1 MINFKKEVSKIISNK
16 VDGFTE
22 SDIEAL
28 IEIPPSH
35 DLGDYALP
43 CFKFAKT
50 LRKSPNMIAED
61 LTKQLEG
68 NEFFEKIENTGSYI
82 NFFVDQQFLTKM
94 VLEEIREKGEDY
106 GRSEMGNSGNVTI
119 DYSSPNIAKSFHVGH
134 LRSTVI
140 GNSLY
145 KIYDFLG
152 FNPIGINHL
161 GDWGTQ
167 FGKMIYAYKEWGDDA
182 EIEKE
187 PIKALQKLYVK
198 FHDEC
203 EKDENLEDKGRE
215 WFKKLEDGDEEAKKI
230 WKWFI
235 ELSLEEFS
243 RIYKLLNVEFDY
255 MTGES
260 FYEDK
265 MARVVEMLDD
275 KGILMDSEGAKVV
288 DLEKYDMPPCL
299 IIKSNGTT
307 IYATRDVTAAIYR
320 KETFD
325 FVKSLYV
332 TDYAQSLHFSQVFKV
347 IKEMGYDWSDDL
359 IHVPFGRVSTEEGKL
374 QTRKGNVIL
383 LDELVSR
390 SIEKV
395 KETIEEKNP
404 DLMDKDEVARKVGV
418 GAIIFNDLSNGR
430 IKDIVFNWER
440 MLSFEGETGP
450 YVQYTYVRAK
460 SVLRKAGIDSPLK
473 LDIDYKRLEDEA
485 SMNVVRVLS
494 KFQETVIAAMEKN
507 EPSFIARFVIDLAQS
522 FSRFY
527 HDCPII
533 VDDKDLQDARLMLVS
548 SVATVLKTGL
558 MLLGIEAPEKM

>member
-1 MINFKKEVSKIISNK
+1 MINFKKQVSTLISEQ
-16 VDGFTE
+16 VDGFE
-22 SDIEAL
+22 EADIDVL
-28 IEIPPSH
+28 IETPPSY

-43 CFKFAKT
+43 CFKFAKA
-50 LRKSPNMIAED
+50 LRKSPNVIAEEIA
-61 LTKQLEG
+61 KNLEG
-68 NEFFEKIENTGSYI
+68 NKYFEKIENKGGYI
-82 NFFVDQQFLTKM
+82 NFFVNKTLLAES
-94 VLEEIREKGEDY
+94 VLAEVIEKGEDF
-106 GRSEMGNSGNVTI
+106 GRSDMGKGGNVTI

-152 FNPIGINHL
+152 FNSIGINHL

-187 PIKALQKLYVK
+187 PIKALQALYVK
-198 FHDEC
+198 FHDEA
-203 EKDENLEDKGRE
+203 EKDDTLEDKGRD
-215 WFKKLEDGDEEAKKI
+215 WFKRLENGDEEAKKI

-235 ELSLEEFS
+235 DLSMEEFS
-243 RIYKLLNVEFDY
+243 RIYKLLNVEFDHL
-255 MTGES
+255 TGES

-265 MARVVEMLDD
+265 MDRAVKMLDE
-275 KGILMDSEGAKVV
+275 KGILSDSEGAKVV

-325 FVKSLYV
+325 FVKSLYI
-332 TDYAQSLHFSQVFKV
+332 TDYAQSLHFGQVFKV
-347 IKEMGYDWSDDL
+347 IKEMDYDWADDL

-383 LDELVSR
+383 LDELISR

-395 KETIEEKNP
+395 KETIAEKNP
-404 DLMDKDEVARKVGV
+404 ELEDKDEVARKVGI

-430 IKDIVFNWER
+430 IKDIVFNWDR

-450 YVQYTYVRAK
+450 YVQYTYVRAR
-460 SVLRKAGIDSPLK
+460 SVLRKVNVEIK
-473 LDIDYKRLEDEA
+473 KDINYSLFSDEI
-485 SMNVVRVLS
+485 SINVVRQLEA
-494 KFQETVIAAMEKN
+494 FPNTVIAAMEKN
-507 EPSFIARFVIDLAQS
+507 EPSFIAKYVIDLAQS

-533 VDDKDLQDARLMLVS
+533 VEDKELQNSRVALVS
-548 SVATVLKTGL
+548 AVATVLKSGL
-558 MLLGIEAPEKM
+558 NLLGIEAPEKM

>member
-1 MINFKKEVSKIISNK
+1 MINFKEEVSKLISKK
-16 VDGFTE
+16 VEGFTE
-22 SDIEAL
+22 SEISEL
-28 IEIPPSH
+28 LEIPPNYE
-35 DLGDYALP
+35 LGDYALP

-50 LRKSPNMIAED
+50 LRKSPNIIAED
-61 LTKQLEG
+61 IAKELEG
-68 NEFFEKIENTGSYI
+68 NEYFEKIENKGGYI
-82 NFFVDQQFLTKM
+82 NFFVDKKLLAKS
-94 VLEEIREKGEDY
+94 VLEEIFEKQGDF
-106 GRSEMGNSGNVTI
+106 GKSDLGKGGNVTI

-152 FNPIGINHL
+152 FNSIGINHL

-167 FGKMIYAYKEWGDDA
+167 FGKMIYAYKEWGNNK

-187 PIKALQKLYVK
+187 PIKALQSLYVK
-198 FHDEC
+198 FHDEA
-203 EKDENLEDKGRE
+203 EKDESIEDKGRE

-235 ELSLEEFS
+235 ELSLEEFA

-265 MARVVEMLDD
+265 MERAIKLIDE
-275 KGILMDSEGAKVV
+275 KGILLDSKGAKVV

-299 IIKSNGTT
+299 IIKSDGTT

-325 FVKSLYV
+325 FVKSLYL

-347 IKEMGYDWSDDL
+347 LKEMGYEWADDL
-359 IHVPFGRVSTEEGKL
+359 IHVPFGRVSTAEGKL

-383 LDELVSR
+383 LDELITR

-395 KETIEEKNP
+395 KQTIEEKNP
-404 DLMDKDEVARKVGV
+404 NLENKDEVARKIGV

-430 IKDIVFNWER
+430 IKDIVFDWDR

-450 YVQYTYVRAK
+450 YVQYTYVRTR
-460 SVLRKAGIDSPLK
+460 SVLRKADVIVTKDVDYSLLNDESSIKVIRQLETFPSVIID
-473 LDIDYKRLEDEA
+473 
-485 SMNVVRVLS
+485 
-494 KFQETVIAAMEKN
+494 AMEKN
-507 EPSFIARFVIDLAQS
+507 EPSFLANYLIDLSQS
-522 FSRFY
+522 FSKFY

-533 VDDKDLQDARLMLVS
+533 VDDIGLKKARLLLVS
-548 SVATVLKTGL
+548 SVGTVLKLGL
-558 MLLGIEAPEKM
+558 SLLGIEAPEEM

>member
-1 MINFKKEVSKIISNK
+1 MINFREKVSMLISEK
-16 VDGFTE
+16 VDGFDQ
-22 SDIEAL
+22 SDIEKL
-28 IEIPPSH
+28 IETPPNY

-43 CFKFAKT
+43 CFKFAKS
-50 LRKSPNMIAED
+50 LRKSPNIIAED
-61 LTKQLEG
+61 ITKELEG
-68 NEFFEKIENTGSYI
+68 NEYFEKIANNGGYI
-82 NFFVDQQFLTKM
+82 NFFVNKTLLAKN
-94 VLEEIREKGEDY
+94 VLGEVAEKGEDF
-106 GRSEMGNSGNVTI
+106 GRSDMGKGGNVTI

-152 FNPIGINHL
+152 YNSIGINHL

-167 FGKMIYAYKEWGDDA
+167 FGKMIYAYKEWGND
-182 EIEKE
+182 ELIEKD
-187 PIKALQKLYVK
+187 PIKSLQALYVK
-198 FHDEC
+198 FHDEA
-203 EKDENLEDKGRE
+203 EKDDTLEDKGRE

-235 ELSLEEFS
+235 DLSLEEFS
-243 RIYKLLNVEFDY
+243 RIYKLLNVEFDHL
-255 MTGES
+255 TGES

-265 MARVVEMLDD
+265 MDRAVKMLDE
-275 KGILMDSEGAKVV
+275 KGILVDSEGAKVV

-325 FVKSLYV
+325 SVKSIYI

-347 IKEMGYDWSDDL
+347 IKEMGYDWADDL

-374 QTRKGNVIL
+374 QSRTGNVIL
-383 LDELVSR
+383 LDELISR
-390 SIEKV
+390 SIDKV
-395 KETIEEKNP
+395 KETIQEKNP
-404 DLMDKDEVARKVGV
+404 DLQDKDEVARKVGV

-430 IKDIVFNWER
+430 IKDIVFNWDR

-450 YVQYTYVRAK
+450 YVQYTYVRTR
-460 SVLRKAGIDSPLK
+460 SVLRKANVEVTS
-473 LDIDYKRLEDEA
+473 DIDYSLLSDEA
-485 SMNVVRVLS
+485 SINVVRQLQA
-494 KFQETVIAAMEKN
+494 FPDVIISAMEKN
-507 EPSFIARFVIDLAQS
+507 EPSFIASYVIDLAQS

-533 VDDKDLQDARLMLVS
+533 IEDKELQKARILLVS
-548 SVATVLKTGL
+548 SVGTVLKSGL
-558 MLLGIEAPEKM
+558 RLLGIEAPEKM

>member
-1 MINFKKEVSKIISNK
+1 MINFKEKVSMLISEK
-16 VDGFTE
+16 VEGFAE
-22 SDIEAL
+22 SDIENL
-28 IEIPPSH
+28 IETPPNY

-43 CFKFAKT
+43 CFKFAKS
-50 LRKSPNMIAED
+50 LRKSPNIIAED
-61 LTKQLEG
+61 ITKELEG
-68 NEFFEKIENTGSYI
+68 NEYFEKIENNGGYI
-82 NFFVDQQFLTKM
+82 NFFVNKTLLAKS
-94 VLEEIREKGEDY
+94 VLDEIESKGEDF
-106 GRSEMGNSGNVTI
+106 GRSDMGKGGNVTI

-152 FNPIGINHL
+152 YNSIGINHL

-167 FGKMIYAYKEWGDDA
+167 FGKMIYAYKEWGDDKL
-182 EIEKE
+182 IEKD
-187 PIKALQKLYVK
+187 PIKSLQALYVK
-198 FHDEC
+198 FHKEA
-203 EKDENLEDKGRE
+203 ENDYAIEDKGRE

-235 ELSLEEFS
+235 DLSLEEFS

-255 MTGES
+255 LTGES

-265 MARVVEMLDD
+265 MDRAVKMLED
-275 KGILMDSEGAKVV
+275 KDILVDSEGAKVV

-299 IIKSNGTT
+299 IIKSDGTT

-325 FVKSLYV
+325 FVKSIYI

-347 IKEMGYDWSDDL
+347 IKEMGYEWADDL

-374 QTRKGNVIL
+374 QSRTGNVIL
-383 LDELVSR
+383 LDELISR

-395 KETIEEKNP
+395 KETIQEKNP
-404 DLMDKDEVARKVGV
+404 DLQDKDEVARKVGV

-430 IKDIVFNWER
+430 IKDIVFNWDR

-450 YVQYTYVRAK
+450 YVQYTYVRTR
-460 SVLRKAGIDSPLK
+460 SVLRKANVEVTTDV
-473 LDIDYKRLEDEA
+473 DYSLLSDEA
-485 SMNVVRVLS
+485 SINVVRQLQDFPS
-494 KFQETVIAAMEKN
+494 VIISAMEKN
-507 EPSFIARFVIDLAQS
+507 EPSFIASYVIDLAQS

-533 VDDKDLQDARLMLVS
+533 IEDKELQKARILLVS
-548 SVATVLKTGL
+548 SVGTVLKSGL
-558 MLLGIEAPEKM
+558 RLLGIEAPEKM

>member
-1 MINFKKEVSKIISNK
+1 MINFKKQVSTLISAQ
-16 VDGFTE
+16 VDGFEE
-22 SDIEAL
+22 SEIDVL
-28 IEIPPSH
+28 IETPPSY

-43 CFKFAKT
+43 CFKFAKA
-50 LRKSPNMIAED
+50 LRKSPNVIAEEIS
-61 LTKQLEG
+61 KSLEG
-68 NEFFEKIENTGSYI
+68 NKYFEKIENKGGYI
-82 NFFVDQQFLTKM
+82 NFFVNKSLLAES
-94 VLEEIREKGEDY
+94 VLSEVIVKGEDF
-106 GRSEMGNSGNVTI
+106 GRSDMGNGRNVTI

-152 FNPIGINHL
+152 FNSIGINHL

-167 FGKMIYAYKEWGDDA
+167 FGKMIYAYKEWGNDE

-187 PIKALQKLYVK
+187 PIKALQSLYVK
-198 FHDEC
+198 FHDEA
-203 EKDENLEDKGRE
+203 EKDDTLEDKGRD
-215 WFKKLEDGDEEAKKI
+215 WFKRLEDGDEEAKKI

-235 ELSLEEFS
+235 ELSMEEFS

-255 MTGES
+255 LTGES

-265 MARVVEMLDD
+265 MERAVKMLDE
-275 KGILMDSEGAKVV
+275 KGILTDSEGAKVV

-332 TDYAQSLHFSQVFKV
+332 TDYAQSLHFGQVFKV
-347 IKEMGYDWSDDL
+347 IKEMDYDWADNL

-383 LDELVSR
+383 LDELISR

-404 DLMDKDEVARKVGV
+404 DLADKDEVARKVGI

-430 IKDIVFNWER
+430 IKDIVFNWDR

-460 SVLRKAGIDSPLK
+460 SVLRKVNADVNAE
-473 LDIDYKRLEDEA
+473 IDYSLLSDET
-485 SMNVVRVLS
+485 SINVVRQLQA
-494 KFQETVIAAMEKN
+494 FPNTVVAAMEKN
-507 EPSFIARFVIDLAQS
+507 EPSFIAKYVIDLAQN

-533 VDDKDLQDARLMLVS
+533 VEDKNLQEARVALVS
-548 SVATVLKTGL
+548 AVATVIKSGL
-558 MLLGIEAPEKM
+558 NLLGIEAPEKM

>member
-1 MINFKKEVSKIISNK
+1 MINFKEEVSKIISNK
-16 VDGFTE
+16 FEDFTE
-22 SDIEAL
+22 RDIESL
-28 IEIPPSH
+28 IETPPNH
-35 DLGDYALP
+35 ELGDYALP
-43 CFKFAKT
+43 CFKFAKS
-50 LRKSPNMIAED
+50 LRKSPNVIAEEIAKD
-61 LTKQLEG
+61 LEE
-68 NEFFEKIENTGSYI
+68 NEFFEKIENTGGYI
-82 NFFVDQQFLTKM
+82 NFFVDQGFLTKM
-94 VLEEIREKGEDY
+94 VLEEIKKNGEKFGSSD
-106 GRSEMGNSGNVTI
+106 MGKGGIVTI

-145 KIYDFLG
+145 KIYNFLG
-152 FNPIGINHL
+152 YNSIGINHL

-182 EIEKE
+182 EIEKD
-187 PIKALQKLYVK
+187 PIVSLQKLYVK

-203 EKDENLEDKGRE
+203 EKDDSLEDKGRE
-215 WFKKLEDGDEEAKKI
+215 WFKKLENGDEEAKKI

-235 ELSLEEFS
+235 ELSLAEFS

-255 MTGES
+255 LTGES

-265 MARVVEMLDD
+265 MARAVELLDE
-275 KGILMDSEGAKVV
+275 KGLLVDSEGAKVV

-347 IKEMGYDWSDDL
+347 IKEMGYDWADDL

-404 DLMDKDEVARKVGV
+404 DLLDKDEVARKVGV

-430 IKDIVFNWER
+430 IKDIVFNWDR

-460 SVLRKAGIDSPLK
+460 SVLRKANIDGVFDR
-473 LDIDYKRLEDEA
+473 DIDYSLLSVEP

-494 KFQETVIAAMEKN
+494 KFPETVIAAMEKN
-507 EPSFIARFVIDLAQS
+507 EPSFIARFVLDLAQS

-533 VDDKDLQDARLMLVS
+533 VDDENLQNARLMLVS

-558 MLLGIEAPEKM
+558 MLLGIETPEKM

>member
-1 MINFKKEVSKIISNK
+1 MINFREKVSMLISEK
-16 VDGFTE
+16 VDGFDQ
-22 SDIEAL
+22 SDIEKL
-28 IEIPPSH
+28 IETPPNY

-43 CFKFAKT
+43 CFKFAKS
-50 LRKSPNMIAED
+50 LRKSPNIIAED
-61 LTKQLEG
+61 ITKELEG
-68 NEFFEKIENTGSYI
+68 NEYFEKIVNNGGYI
-82 NFFVDQQFLTKM
+82 NFFVNKTLLAKN
-94 VLEEIREKGEDY
+94 VLGEVAEKGEDF
-106 GRSEMGNSGNVTI
+106 GRSDMGKGGNVTI

-152 FNPIGINHL
+152 YNSIGINHL

-167 FGKMIYAYKEWGDDA
+167 FGKMIYAYKEWGND
-182 EIEKE
+182 ELIEKD
-187 PIKALQKLYVK
+187 PIKSLQALYVK
-198 FHDEC
+198 FHDEA
-203 EKDENLEDKGRE
+203 EKDDTLEDKGRE

-235 ELSLEEFS
+235 DLSLEEFS
-243 RIYKLLNVEFDY
+243 RIYKLLNVEFDHL
-255 MTGES
+255 TGES

-265 MARVVEMLDD
+265 MDRAVKMLDE
-275 KGILMDSEGAKVV
+275 KGILVDSEGAKVV

-307 IYATRDVTAAIYR
+307 IYATRDITAAIYR

-325 FVKSLYV
+325 FVKSIYI

-347 IKEMGYDWSDDL
+347 IKEMGYDWADDL

-374 QTRKGNVIL
+374 QSRTGNVIL
-383 LDELVSR
+383 LDELISR
-390 SIEKV
+390 SIDKV
-395 KETIEEKNP
+395 KETIQEKNP
-404 DLMDKDEVARKVGV
+404 DLQDKDEVARKVGV

-430 IKDIVFNWER
+430 IKDIVFNWDR

-450 YVQYTYVRAK
+450 YVQYTYVRTR
-460 SVLRKAGIDSPLK
+460 SVLRKANVEVTSDV
-473 LDIDYKRLEDEA
+473 DYSLLSDEA
-485 SMNVVRVLS
+485 SINVVRQLQA
-494 KFQETVIAAMEKN
+494 FPDVIISAMEKN
-507 EPSFIARFVIDLAQS
+507 EPSFIASYVIDLAQS

-533 VDDKDLQDARLMLVS
+533 IEDKELQKARILLVS
-548 SVATVLKTGL
+548 SVGTVLKSGL
-558 MLLGIEAPEKM
+558 RLLGIEAPEKM